1 MKTIRLRFYQLGNE
15 LRPELSHTLGSPHRR
30 FYQLGNELRPEPHQR
45 EVADL
50 RGFYQLGNSL
60 HRFTSFES
68 EWRTSQHQKTV
79 RTP

>member
-1 MKTIRLRFYQLGNE
+1 MNLDQNSICAAEGKAMRFYQLGNE
-15 LRPELSHTLGSPHRR
+15 LRPELLAD
-30 FYQLGNELRPEPHQR
+30 FLNEGFR
-45 EVADL
+45 
-50 RGFYQLGNSL
+50 FYQLGNSL